1 MVPTLILFR
10 QPFGINALVGLIA
23 LSGILMR
30 NTLILIGQI
39 HQNEQA
45 GLDPFHAVVEA
56 TVQRARPVILTAMAA
71 VLAFIPLTHSVFW
84 GTLAYTLIGG
94 TFAGTI
100 LTLMFLPAMYA
111 IWFRIRPGQSA
122 AARHGG
128 HEPASPG
135 GPHFSPRWTRAIDY
149 ADPFTVSKEAAMSNS
164 TVVVVTGVSS
174 GIGRVAAE
182 RFAKRGCRV
191 FGTVR
196 SIARTAPVAGVE
208 LIEMDVRDDASVQSG
223 IQAIIDRAARIDV
236 LVNNAGMSLIGAVE
250 ETSVDEAAALFDTN
264 VFSLLRT
271 THAVLPHMPDG
282 AAGSSMSARCSAS
295 CRHPI
300 WGFIQH
306 PNMQWKV

>member
-1 MVPTLILFR
+1 M
-10 QPFGINALVGLIA
+10 
-23 LSGILMR
+23 
-30 NTLILIGQI
+30 
-39 HQNEQA
+39 
-45 GLDPFHAVVEA
+45 
-56 TVQRARPVILTAMAA
+56 
-71 VLAFIPLTHSVFW
+71 
-84 GTLAYTLIGG
+84 
-94 TFAGTI
+94 
-100 LTLMFLPAMYA
+100 
-111 IWFRIRPGQSA
+111 
-122 AARHGG
+122 
-128 HEPASPG
+128 
-135 GPHFSPRWTRAIDY
+135 
-149 ADPFTVSKEAAMSNS
+149 
-164 TVVVVTGVSS
+164 
-174 GIGRVAAE
+174 
-182 RFAKRGCRV
+182 

-271 THAVLPHMPDG
+271 THAVLPHMRADG

>member
-135 GPHFSPRWTRAIDY
+135 GF
-149 ADPFTVSKEAAMSNS
+149 
-164 TVVVVTGVSS
+164 
-174 GIGRVAAE
+174 
-182 RFAKRGCRV
+182 
-191 FGTVR
+191 
-196 SIARTAPVAGVE
+196 RT
-208 LIEMDVRDDASVQSG
+208 
-223 IQAIIDRAARIDV
+223 
-236 LVNNAGMSLIGAVE
+236 
-250 ETSVDEAAALFDTN
+250 
-264 VFSLLRT
+264 
-271 THAVLPHMPDG
+271 
-282 AAGSSMSARCSAS
+282 SARAGHARLITPIHSPYRRKQP
-295 CRHPI
+295 CRIP
-300 WGFIQH
+300 
-306 PNMQWKV
+306 PLSS

>member
-1 MVPTLILFR
+1 M
-10 QPFGINALVGLIA
+10 
-23 LSGILMR
+23 
-30 NTLILIGQI
+30 
-39 HQNEQA
+39 
-45 GLDPFHAVVEA
+45 
-56 TVQRARPVILTAMAA
+56 
-71 VLAFIPLTHSVFW
+71 
-84 GTLAYTLIGG
+84 
-94 TFAGTI
+94 
-100 LTLMFLPAMYA
+100 
-111 IWFRIRPGQSA
+111 
-122 AARHGG
+122 
-128 HEPASPG
+128 
-135 GPHFSPRWTRAIDY
+135 
-149 ADPFTVSKEAAMSNS
+149 
-164 TVVVVTGVSS
+164 
-174 GIGRVAAE
+174 
-182 RFAKRGCRV
+182 

-271 THAVLPHMPDG
+271 THAVLPHMRPDG